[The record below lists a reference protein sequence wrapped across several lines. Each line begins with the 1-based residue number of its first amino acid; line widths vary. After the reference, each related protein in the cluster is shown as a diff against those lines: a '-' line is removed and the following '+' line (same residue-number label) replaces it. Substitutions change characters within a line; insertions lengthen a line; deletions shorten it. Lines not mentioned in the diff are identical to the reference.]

1 MATGRL
7 QAGAYQLF
15 FVLATLQFIITMYGE
30 LTKGGG
36 EIESV
41 ISKLAKSVVWMS
53 FCFWLMSDNHA
64 SNFIRNTVQY
74 FIDNAI
80 GFTTGTTTKMDV
92 AGVVYSGIDG
102 IKAVYNFAVV
112 LGTGSTTGLSWTLLT
127 GGSVNILEMG
137 IAMFVSMG
145 VLGVI
150 LLVTA
155 YMAIKVLMLK
165 IEALLITL
173 LLPLNLAL
181 MGLTAMRDQGFAPF
195 KHMVAIIFRILI
207 MGVVIGGMSAIANN
221 LTGYLN
227 GATVDEITF
236 VDKIILLFSL
246 NMGYLMLGY
255 LAYKA
260 DSIAASLASGS
271 SNLGSQSDSAM
282 AAALT
287 AGLAAMAGGA
297 VGAAAG
303 KGASSVADMMKSST
317 IGNASNSGTGKT
329 PSPPPP
335 PPASASVGTGGST
348 GSGMPPQPSSSAK
361 AGSAPAGPAAQSSDA
376 SAATT
381 NSGGVDVSAAGTA
394 SDQSRSAST
403 ATSNGGGGESSSS
416 GNTSA
421 GSGADAGIAPPTASN
436 GSGGKKDIKE
446 PDAPP
451 QDLASAIASALKEN
465 QKKSPM
471 DSLKDRAGKTND
483 NIGRQ
488 DASTNVS
495 INVHNNE

>member
-1 MATGRL
+1 
-7 QAGAYQLF
+7 
-15 FVLATLQFIITMYGE
+15 
-30 LTKGGG
+30 
-36 EIESV
+36 
-41 ISKLAKSVVWMS
+41 
-53 FCFWLMSDNHA
+53 
-64 SNFIRNTVQY
+64 
-74 FIDNAI
+74 
-80 GFTTGTTTKMDV
+80 
-92 AGVVYSGIDG
+92 
-102 IKAVYNFAVV
+102 
-112 LGTGSTTGLSWTLLT
+112 
-127 GGSVNILEMG
+127 
-137 IAMFVSMG
+137 
-145 VLGVI
+145 
-150 LLVTA
+150 
-155 YMAIKVLMLK
+155 
-165 IEALLITL
+165 
-173 LLPLNLAL
+173 

-221 LTGYLN
+221 LTGYLS

-236 VDKIILLFSL
+236 VDKIIVLFSL

-282 AAALT
+282 ASALT

-297 VGAAAG
+297 ALAAAG

-335 PPASASVGTGGST
+335 PPASASAGTGGGT
-348 GSGMPPQPSSSAK
+348 GSGMPPQPSSSAE
-361 AGSAPAGPAAQSSDA
+361 AGSAPAGPAAQSTDA

-381 NSGGVDVSAAGTA
+381 SNSGGGDVSAAGTA
-394 SDQSRSAST
+394 SDQSGSAST

-421 GSGADAGIAPPTASN
+421 GSGADAGIAPPTDSN

-451 QDLASAIASALKEN
+451 QDLASAIASALKED

-471 DSLKDRAGKTND
+471 DRLKDRAGKTND